1 MNDKM
6 RGIRLKQVNEEQE
19 GYRALLDFFS
29 LDSERIAAMS
39 GAGLA
44 AVGGVD
50 QGLSDDPGGADA
62 PRTDE
67 PRPHAPVT
75 ARQKLSRLLREELEE
90 TLNLLDEALTVCNK
104 D

>member
-19 GYRALLDFFS
+19 GYRALLDFFA
-29 LDSERIAAMS
+29 LDSERVAAVS
-39 GAGLA
+39 GADLA
-44 AVGGVD
+44 GVSGVD
-50 QGLSDDPGGADA
+50 QGLSGDPRGADV
-62 PRTDE
+62 PRMDE
-67 PRPHAPVT
+67 PRTHAPVT

-90 TLNLLDEALTVCNK
+90 TLSLLEEALTVCNK